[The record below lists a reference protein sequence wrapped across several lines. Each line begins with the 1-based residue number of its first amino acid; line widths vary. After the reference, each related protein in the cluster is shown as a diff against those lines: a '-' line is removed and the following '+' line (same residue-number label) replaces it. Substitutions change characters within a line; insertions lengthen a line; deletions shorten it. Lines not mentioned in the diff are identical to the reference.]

1 MQVRNKYTGKIYVVA
16 ESRLSALPSEKPKS
30 SAANGPGGDSKKSSS
45 KTKVSSGKKAQD
57 GELARSAENNES
69 YEKLGE
75 VFSGAYLVGK
85 KWVFLL
91 STRFFGL
98 LLAVTSAFAV
108 FLPNDL
114 WNSHVSD
121 VCYALNY
128 TWLKFCL
135 RRHRLTFVGIHG
147 YYNRSCF
154 QVKGFEGC
162 SIPCYCWIFKSPFSY
177 NYS

>member
-75 VFSGAYLVGK
+75 VFSGASLVGK
-85 KWVFLL
+85 K
-91 STRFFGL
+91 
-98 LLAVTSAFAV
+98 
-108 FLPNDL
+108 
-114 WNSHVSD
+114 
-121 VCYALNY
+121 
-128 TWLKFCL
+128 
-135 RRHRLTFVGIHG
+135 
-147 YYNRSCF
+147 
-154 QVKGFEGC
+154 
-162 SIPCYCWIFKSPFSY
+162 
-177 NYS
+177 